1 MNVKTSTY
9 FIFIDGTGQLKSD
22 TKEIEL
28 NEELQH
34 LKRKEKPRKKSLYLR
49 TEEFVKKLNRKIDYY
64 IKNKAFINNKDYIL
78 SKRLKSE
85 SNKYEKIEKE
95 KKKEKEKIERNIF
108 SSYIRKL
115 EPYEIFLNNFEKEEE
130 RKRKKKEN
138 EEFFEKQKKLL
149 NDNQDLR
156 NKLRYYDFS
165 KQLSRDQLFRNG
177 LYNKNYLPNLTKQI
191 IREKNNYEDYLF
203 LNDKKNL
210 CSKVNI
216 GERIKYSKYNDQKKD
231 ILSELIKYYK

>member
-1 MNVKTSTY
+1 MDVETSTY
-9 FIFIDGTGQLKSD
+9 YVFIDGTGQIKSD
-22 TKEIEL
+22 LKKIEL
-28 NEELQH
+28 NDELKH
-34 LKRKEKPRKKSLYLR
+34 LKRKEKSKRKSLYLR
-49 TEEFVKKLNRKIDYY
+49 SEEFLNKFNKKVDYFIKNQLI
-64 IKNKAFINNKDYIL
+64 IKNKKSFFEPEKLNMEPTYVDKNQLFKTYINNY
-78 SKRLKSE
+78 SKL
-85 SNKYEKIEKE
+85 NKKQL
-95 KKKEKEKIERNIF
+95 F
-108 SSYIRKL
+108 
-115 EPYEIFLNNFEKEEE
+115 PYKTLLTEFQKEEE
-130 RKRKKKEN
+130 IERKKKEDK
-138 EEFFEKQKKLL
+138 EFYNSQKRIKS
-149 NDNQDLR
+149 DNLDLR

-177 LYNKNYLPNLTKQI
+177 IYNKNYLPNLTKQI

>member
-1 MNVKTSTY
+1 MDVETSTY
-9 FIFIDGTGQLKSD
+9 YVFIDGTGQIKSD
-22 TKEIEL
+22 LKKIEL
-28 NEELQH
+28 NDELKH
-34 LKRKEKPRKKSLYLR
+34 LKRKEKSKRKSLYLR
-49 TEEFVKKLNRKIDYY
+49 SEEFLNKFNKKVDYFIKNQLI
-64 IKNKAFINNKDYIL
+64 IKNKKSFFEPEKLNMETTYVDKNQLFKTYINNY
-78 SKRLKSE
+78 SKL
-85 SNKYEKIEKE
+85 NKKQL
-95 KKKEKEKIERNIF
+95 F
-108 SSYIRKL
+108 
-115 EPYEIFLNNFEKEEE
+115 PYKTLLTEFEKEEE
-130 RKRKKKEN
+130 LEKKKKE
-138 EEFFEKQKKLL
+138 EKEFYNSQRRIKS
-149 NDNQDLR
+149 DNIDLR

-177 LYNKNYLPNLTKQI
+177 IYNKNYLPNLTKQI